1 MLSFNKKTRNCAMFS
16 SENTLY
22 IMPTRYAG
30 GKAIT
35 PFSNLTFDKLSTHDI
50 LKTKRSLNEKEITI
64 ENAIIGGGDIW
75 LLSPK
80 ERAEYINFICGEF
93 ETVSIEVIPSSVF
106 ETNHSNCSVK
116 YIMDFTPHTSKA
128 KEAFVL
134 KQVGNAHI
142 IAYISSIAIKY
153 GFNNCM
159 RIVASME
166 GINDI
171 YFAEWVYKTPEA
183 KASIAKNVEKFKKDL
198 KHPYIRTS
206 VKIKN
211 NEPSISSSPARQFCL
226 FPTGFIGEIK
236 NNLISKV

>member
-1 MLSFNKKTRNCAMFS
+1 MFS
-16 SENTLY
+16 SGNTLY

-50 LKTKRSLNEKEITI
+50 LKAKQGLLEKNIVI

-80 ERAEYINFICGEF
+80 ERNEYINFICGEF
-93 ETVSIEVIPSSVF
+93 ETVTTEIIPTTVF
-106 ETNHSNCSVK
+106 ETSHSNCSAR
-116 YIMDFTPHTSKA
+116 YLLDFAPHATKA

-134 KQVGNAHI
+134 KQVGNAHT
-142 IAYISSIAIKY
+142 IAYLSSTAIKY

-159 RIVASME
+159 RIAASME
-166 GINDI
+166 GIADI
-171 YFAEWVYKTPEA
+171 YFADWIYKTPETKLSVA
-183 KASIAKNVEKFKKDL
+183 KPVSKFKKDL
-198 KHPYIRTS
+198 KRPYIRTS

-211 NEPSISSSPARQFCL
+211 NEPFLSITPAHQFCL
-226 FPTGFIGEIK
+226 FPTGVLGEIK
-236 NNLISKV
+236 NNLIVKV